1 MRGLMGSLV
10 QNGPMCNG
18 KEVVLLLRDPSAV
31 IR

>member
-10 QNGPMCNG
+10 QNGPMRNG

-31 IR
+31 IS